1 MRILPLLLL
10 LVVLPVRAQSPV
22 HIAVATNFR
31 PLLEQLNQHFEAETG
46 YSVILSSGATGV
58 LYHQILS
65 GAPYDV
71 LLAADQR
78 TPTNLASQY
87 ETASD
92 HLRCY
97 ARGRLVLVGGPL
109 SQLADPGL
117 SLAIANPATAPYGV
131 AATAVLAR
139 EEFSAGVGRKLVRGA
154 NAMQAYQFWYT
165 GGVNLALVPL
175 SLAGADG
182 RKIPSDWHPPIDQ
195 YALLLP
201 RGHNNPAAKGYFNWL
216 ASAEVQA
223 QIAAAGYDPC
233 P

>member
-1 MRILPLLLL
+1 MRILLLL
-10 LVVLPVRAQSPV
+10 LLLAVLPVRAQSTV
-22 HIAVATNFR
+22 TVAVATNFR
-31 PLLEQLNQHFEAETG
+31 PLLEQLNPRFEAETG

-78 TPTNLASQY
+78 TPANLAGEY
-87 ETASD
+87 ETTSD

-97 ARGRLVLVGGPL
+97 ARGRLVLVGGQLP
-109 SQLADPGL
+109 QLANPGL
-117 SLAIANPATAPYGV
+117 SVAIANPATAPYGV
-131 AATAVLAR
+131 AAMAVLAR
-139 EEFSAGVGRKLVRGA
+139 EAFSAGVDRKLVRGA
-154 NAMQAYQFWYT
+154 NAMQAYQFWHT

-201 RGHNNPAAKGYFNWL
+201 RGLNNPAAEAYFDWL
-216 ASAEVQA
+216 ASAGVQA

>member
-10 LVVLPVRAQSPV
+10 LVTLPTWAQSRV
-22 HIAVATNFR
+22 HVAVATNFR
-31 PLLEQLNQHFEAETG
+31 PLLEQLNQRFEAETD
-46 YSVILSSGATGV
+46 YSVVLSSGATGV

-78 TPTNLASQY
+78 TPTNLAAQY
-87 ETASD
+87 KTTID

-97 ARGRLVLVGGPL
+97 ARGRLVLVGGQL

-117 SLAIANPATAPYGV
+117 SLAIANPTTAPYGV
-131 AATAVLAR
+131 AAEAVLAR
-139 EEFSAGVGRKLVRGA
+139 EAFSAGLGRKLVRGT
-154 NAMQAYQFWYT
+154 NAMQAYQFWHS

-175 SLAGADG
+175 SLAGAG
-182 RKIPSDWHPPIDQ
+182 AHTIPADWHPPIDQ

-201 RGHNNPAAKGYFNWL
+201 RGRANPAAQGYFYWL
-216 ASAEVQA
+216 ASAEIQA
-223 QIAAAGYDPC
+223 EIVAAGYDPC